1 MMKMRHCV
9 LNTQQ
14 LDSLPDV
21 TDQEVTGIITMED
34 VMEKLLQFSTTVHP
48 ITSVVFLI
56 SLLIFSISM
65 LIAIYFFVRKGDIL
79 DETDEYVHVQKNIR
93 INL

>member
-1 MMKMRHCV
+1 MQFHSPTLKKVMELGSEV
-9 LNTQQ
+9 GQESSQWEQENEYFSQEQ
-14 LDSLPDV
+14 IDSLPDV

-56 SLLIFSISM
+56 SC
-65 LIAIYFFVRKGDIL
+65 R
-79 DETDEYVHVQKNIR
+79 
-93 INL
+93 